1 MTVPDAIK
9 NNSPEQPSDPWE
21 HDHCFGQDQKKPGEA
36 RTLVVIALTAGMMVI
51 EMAAGW
57 AFGSMALL
65 ADGLHMASHAAALSI
80 SAFAYYFARKRA
92 HDRSFTFGTG
102 KVNSLGGFTGAVLLV
117 LFGLFMVTESLHRLV
132 DPVPISFNQAIAVAI
147 VGLIVNGVSVFVLG
161 HDGHDHHHGHDDDL
175 NLRAAYLHVL
185 ADTLTSVLA
194 IFALLAAKYYG
205 WVWMDPIMGVVGAVL
220 ITKWSIG
227 LLRQSGSVLLD
238 QQGPSHLVKKI
249 TNRLTES
256 PCGSQVVDLHVW
268 SIGPNIFSTA
278 IVVLSDQPQ
287 VLVPIKEALKDIPEI
302 VHSTVE
308 VHPTL
313 QRDSEPGETPGN
325 DFH

>member
-1 MTVPDAIK
+1 MKIK
-9 NNSPEQPSDPWE
+9 NPEHPFHPWK

-51 EMAAGW
+51 EIAAGW
-57 AFGSMALL
+57 AYGSMALL

-161 HDGHDHHHGHDDDL
+161 HHGHDHDL

-185 ADTLTSVLA
+185 ADTLTSLLA
-194 IFALLAAKYYG
+194 IFALLVAKYYG

-313 QRDSEPGETPGN
+313 QRDSEPVETPGN

>member
-1 MTVPDAIK
+1 
-9 NNSPEQPSDPWE
+9 
-21 HDHCFGQDQKKPGEA
+21 H
-36 RTLVVIALTAGMMVI
+36 
-51 EMAAGW
+51 
-57 AFGSMALL
+57 
-65 ADGLHMASHAAALSI
+65 
-80 SAFAYYFARKRA
+80 
-92 HDRSFTFGTG
+92 
-102 KVNSLGGFTGAVLLV
+102 
-117 LFGLFMVTESLHRLV
+117 
-132 DPVPISFNQAIAVAI
+132 
-147 VGLIVNGVSVFVLG
+147 
-161 HDGHDHHHGHDDDL
+161 DL

-185 ADTLTSVLA
+185 ADTLTSLLA
-194 IFALLAAKYYG
+194 IFALLVAKYYG

-313 QRDSEPGETPGN
+313 QRDSEPVETPGN

>member
-1 MTVPDAIK
+1 
-9 NNSPEQPSDPWE
+9 
-21 HDHCFGQDQKKPGEA
+21 
-36 RTLVVIALTAGMMVI
+36 
-51 EMAAGW
+51 
-57 AFGSMALL
+57 
-65 ADGLHMASHAAALSI
+65 
-80 SAFAYYFARKRA
+80 
-92 HDRSFTFGTG
+92 
-102 KVNSLGGFTGAVLLV
+102 
-117 LFGLFMVTESLHRLV
+117 
-132 DPVPISFNQAIAVAI
+132 
-147 VGLIVNGVSVFVLG
+147 
-161 HDGHDHHHGHDDDL
+161 L

-185 ADTLTSVLA
+185 ADTLTSLLA
-194 IFALLAAKYYG
+194 ILALLVAKYYG